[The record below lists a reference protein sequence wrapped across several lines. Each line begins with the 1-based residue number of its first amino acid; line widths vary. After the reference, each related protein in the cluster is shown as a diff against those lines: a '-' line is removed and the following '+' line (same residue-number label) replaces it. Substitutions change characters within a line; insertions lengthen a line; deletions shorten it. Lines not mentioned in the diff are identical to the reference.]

1 MHLMD
6 EVRQVTGLGPAASN
20 RYLHLFAKLNPTAL
34 RFVLLIAII
43 ACFTAYPIALLFL
56 SSFQVSPPGQPIA
69 WGLEGW
75 RMAFSD
81 AAVPKALWNTFV
93 LGFTR
98 VAITTVLSVFFAW
111 VITRTD
117 TPGKGFIE
125 FMLWLGFFLPLLPM
139 TLGWILLL
147 DPNYGIINKLIVNW
161 LGLSRGPFNIYSYG
175 GIIWVH
181 LAFSTCVRVIL
192 LTPAFK
198 ALDATLEEAAHVAG
212 SSAIATLTR
221 ITVPVLMP
229 AVLATTMLSFIK
241 SMESMEIEI
250 VLGVP
255 ARIFVFST
263 LVWDYTHFQPPAY
276 HSATALSSIFL
287 VAVFG
292 LIWLQRTILGT
303 REYTT
308 VGGRGYSVRVARIGR
323 WRWVAFGFSVAFIF
337 VMIVLPM
344 AVLVVGTFMKAFGYF
359 SIPQP
364 WTLNNWSG
372 AFADPILLRS
382 LRNTLILG
390 VGAGGLGALL
400 YAILGYNIVRS
411 RVMGRQV
418 LEFLAWLPWALPGV
432 LISLALLWATL
443 GIGKAVTPLYGT
455 LYLLVLAI
463 MIKELPLGT
472 QIAKASVMQIGKELE
487 ESSFVSGA
495 SGPLTFCR
503 IIIPL
508 LLPAILATALVV
520 FVSAVRDIPVVIL
533 LSSPSSR
540 PLSLLML
547 DYMMAA
553 ETEKATVIGVFVVFI
568 IIVVALIVR
577 SFGLKKHID

>member
-1 MHLMD
+1 
-6 EVRQVTGLGPAASN
+6 
-20 RYLHLFAKLNPTAL
+20 
-34 RFVLLIAII
+34 
-43 ACFTAYPIALLFL
+43 
-56 SSFQVSPPGQPIA
+56 
-69 WGLEGW
+69 
-75 RMAFSD
+75 MAFSD
-81 AAVPKALWNTFV
+81 AAVPKALWNTFF
-93 LGFTR
+93 LGLSR

-147 DPNYGIINKLIVNW
+147 DPNYGIINKLITNW
-161 LGLSRGPFNIYSYG
+161 LGLSHGPFNIYSYG

-198 ALDATLEEAAHVAG
+198 TLDTTFEEAAHVAG
-212 SSAIATLTR
+212 SSTIATLTR

-250 VLGVP
+250 VLGIP

-263 LVWDYTHFQPPAY
+263 LVWDYAHFQPPAY
-276 HSATALSSIFL
+276 HSATALGSIFL

-292 LIWLQRTILGT
+292 LVWLQRFVLGS

-308 VGGRGYSVRVARIGR
+308 IGSRGYSVRVVRLVR
-323 WRWVAFGFSVAFIF
+323 WRWGAFAFSVAFIV

-344 AVLVVGTFMKAFGYF
+344 VILLMGTFMKAFGYF
-359 SIPQP
+359 SIPEP

-390 VGAGGLGALL
+390 VGAGGCGAFL

-411 RVMGRQV
+411 RAAGRQ
-418 LEFLAWLPWALPGV
+418 LLDFLVWLPWALPGV

-443 GIGKAVTPLYGT
+443 GIGKAVTPIYGT

-463 MIKELPLGT
+463 IVKELPLGT
-472 QIAKASVMQIGKELE
+472 QMSKASVMQIGKELE

-495 SGPLTFCR
+495 SGPRTFCK
-503 IIIPL
+503 IVIPL
-508 LLPAILATALVV
+508 LLPALLATALVV
-520 FVSAVRDIPVVIL
+520 FVSAVRDIPVVVL
-533 LSSPSSR
+533 LSSPASR

-568 IIVVALIVR
+568 IVVIAFMVR
-577 SFGLKKHID
+577 LLGLKKHIDPS